1 MKTIFMALVLMLSC
15 AISAQQ
21 SHEFKEI
28 KDYFDSQKELLKVQF
43 HQKYLSEKNPLYKK
57 KIKADYMMFMQKI
70 DSVRNS
76 AYLGALIRV
85 KNTEDLNK
93 IITNHGDFVN
103 NKNVE
108 TPTFPNGIDSLRKK
122 VAELFYSEAIK
133 YDGREINAVLSFV
146 VEKDGTISDVR
157 AEGDVPAFNKQAEI
171 ALYLLPDKFEKP
183 GKIDGNAVRYMF
195 KMPLRMRLD

>member
-1 MKTIFMALVLMLSC
+1 MALVLMLSC